1 MERKTVCALLQRVIK
16 REMPEDPLRADGQPT
31 EETTARPATKRRRE
45 QKKNA
50 GEPEAADTEPKQ
62 GEPEAEGKA
71 KAKGKAKGKEK
82 PRATENAE
90 PKKSKAKAKA
100 VTTEKAKAKAK
111 AKAKGNA
118 KPSKPV
124 DPVTDDARDADHG
137 SEVVPSPASGR
148 APPEKESKV
157 LSDESACMM
166 SFYQLD
172 AADRAAIIGAR
183 SSKEVPVKLR
193 NKLYAALNRF
203 LGKPSVVSKKVA
215 DQWAAAEAKGNHGK
229 FEFLKQWAMDTKG
242 GQIRLEDEYTKGTED
257 LDMDEYTWLTK
268 CDLYNM
274 KKAYKYQ
281 DMKIYCDK
289 LMASAKTKPHKDPKF
304 KKDKEMTLYRI
315 LTANLETHE
324 ERSKRVSRLTLDAAA
339 DKEAI
344 PALMKNFL
352 TSKALDEE
360 DNQKNPNQKSVKV
373 GLEEQ
378 RLKVIQ
384 ADLTEAAVI
393 CNDIDKSDSQYLP
406 QIKANI
412 TLLVT
417 KLKDASHKL
426 HEEKLAA
433 DNDKIETAWLTVV
446 DVIKKIRKD
455 FDSAKSMLNPKAFT
469 PYETKWDSCLKST

>member
-62 GEPEAEGKA
+62 DNGNLNDDDGKSKTA
-71 KAKGKAKGKEK
+71 QAKGKAKGKEK

-90 PKKSKAKAKA
+90 PKKSKAKGKA
-100 VTTEKAKAKAK
+100 ATTEKAKAKAK
-111 AKAKGNA
+111 ATGNA

-215 DQWAAAEAKGNHGK
+215 DQWAAAEAKGNRGK

-257 LDMDEYTWLTK
+257 LDLDEYSWLTE
-268 CDLYNM
+268 CDL
-274 KKAYKYQ
+274 
-281 DMKIYCDK
+281 
-289 LMASAKTKPHKDPKF
+289 
-304 KKDKEMTLYRI
+304 
-315 LTANLETHE
+315 
-324 ERSKRVSRLTLDAAA
+324 
-339 DKEAI
+339 
-344 PALMKNFL
+344 
-352 TSKALDEE
+352 
-360 DNQKNPNQKSVKV
+360 
-373 GLEEQ
+373 
-378 RLKVIQ
+378 
-384 ADLTEAAVI
+384 
-393 CNDIDKSDSQYLP
+393 
-406 QIKANI
+406 
-412 TLLVT
+412 
-417 KLKDASHKL
+417 
-426 HEEKLAA
+426 
-433 DNDKIETAWLTVV
+433 
-446 DVIKKIRKD
+446 
-455 FDSAKSMLNPKAFT
+455 
-469 PYETKWDSCLKST
+469 